1 MTAGSAVTRL
11 VNTPPATP
19 PFDIMRAALVEL
31 GVTDLAAAE
40 HFYAELLGMI
50 VSARTDD
57 AVFLRGWEERQ
68 HHSLILRRCAPAQPA
83 MASRLAFRVR
93 SEDDLEAAAAHFAGE
108 GLTARWIEA
117 GADPGMGRSLRVWDP
132 FGYPLEF
139 FHAMEQCETQ
149 HQRFDLHRGAP
160 LLRFD
165 HLNLHSPRVED
176 TVRFWLGLG
185 FRCSEYISTDAAGAD
200 EVERITGAWL
210 LRKPTVHDVALTAG
224 TGPRLHHFAYWI
236 GEPAGVMRACD
247 QLAGGYHTDVIERGP
262 GRHGVSNAF
271 FVYLRDPDGHR
282 IELYSCD
289 YYTGDPDHTPLRW
302 SVNDPRCRSFYGTH
316 APDSW
321 YEQSSP
327 LQGPDGDPVPVAP
340 ATVDERAQH
349 SEVAA

>member
-1 MTAGSAVTRL
+1 VTSAAEQL
-11 VNTPPATP
+11 AHTPPAAT
-19 PFDIMRAALVEL
+19 PFDIVRAAFVEL
-31 GVTDLAAAE
+31 QVTDLAASE

-50 VSARTDD
+50 VSSRTEDT
-57 AVFLRGWEERQ
+57 VYLRGWEERQ
-68 HHSLILRRCAPAQPA
+68 HHSLILRQARAGQVLTAA
-83 MASRLAFRVR
+83 RLGFRVR
-93 SEDDLEAAAAHFAGE
+93 GDRDLDLLAEHFRALE
-108 GLTARWIEA
+108 RPMRWIEA
-117 GADPGMGRSLRVWDP
+117 GSDPGMGRSLRVWDP

-139 FHAMEQCETQ
+139 FCAIEQLETQ

-165 HLNLHSPRVED
+165 HLNLHAPRVED
-176 TVRFWLGLG
+176 TFRFWLSMG
-185 FRCSEYISTDAAGAD
+185 FRCSEYISTDDGAN
-200 EVERITGAWL
+200 EQMTGAWM

-236 GEPAGVMRACD
+236 AEPAGVMRACD
-247 QLAGGYHTDVIERGP
+247 QLAGGYHSDMIERGP

-289 YYTGDPDHTPLRW
+289 YYTGDPDHKPLRW
-302 SVNDPRCRSFYGTH
+302 SVNDPRCRSFYGTR

-321 YEQSSP
+321 YEESS
-327 LQGPDGDPVPVAP
+327 LLLGPDGEPVQIEP
-340 ATVDERAQH
+340 ANVDERARH

>member
-1 MTAGSAVTRL
+1 VTSPAEQLAR
-11 VNTPPATP
+11 TPPATP
-19 PFDIMRAALVEL
+19 PFDIMRAAFVEL
-31 GVTDLAAAE
+31 QVTDLAASE

-50 VSARTDD
+50 VSARSDD

-68 HHSLILRRCAPAQPA
+68 HHSLILRQAPVAT
-83 MASRLAFRVR
+83 ASRLGFRVR
-93 SEDDLEAAAAHFAGE
+93 SDHDLDLAAEHFAGE
-108 GLTARWIEA
+108 GLTMRWIDA
-117 GADPGMGRSLRVWDP
+117 GSDPGMGRSLRVWDP
-132 FGYPLEF
+132 FGYPLEL
-139 FHAMEQCETQ
+139 FHAIEQFETQ

-165 HLNLHSPRVED
+165 HLNLHAPRVED
-176 TVRFWLGLG
+176 TFRFWLGLG
-185 FRCSEYISTDAAGAD
+185 FRCSEYISTDDPAN
-200 EVERITGAWL
+200 ERITGAWM

-236 GEPAGVMRACD
+236 AEPAGVMRACD
-247 QLAGGYHTDVIERGP
+247 QLAGGYHSDVIERGP

-289 YYTGDPDHTPLRW
+289 YYTGDPDHAPLRW
-302 SVNDPRCRSFYGTH
+302 SVNDPRCRSFYGTR

-321 YEQSSP
+321 YEESS
-327 LQGPDGDPVPVAP
+327 LLLGPDGEPVAVQ
-340 ATVDERAQH
+340 AANVDERAQH

>member
-1 MTAGSAVTRL
+1 VSNAATDL
-11 VNTPPATP
+11 VNSRPAQT
-19 PFDIMRAALVEL
+19 PFDIMRSAFIEL
-31 GVTDLAAAE
+31 QVTDLAASE

-50 VSARTDD
+50 VSARTED

-68 HHSLILRRCAPAQPA
+68 HHSLVLRAAGRATV
-83 MASRLAFRVR
+83 SRLGFRVR
-93 SEDDLEAAAAHFAGE
+93 AEHDLDLLADHFADRPH
-108 GLTARWIEA
+108 RWIEA
-117 GADPGMGRSLRVWDP
+117 GTDPGMGRSLRIWDP

-139 FHAMEQCETQ
+139 FHTIEQFPTQ

-165 HLNLHSPRVED
+165 HHNLHTPQAED
-176 TVRFWLGLG
+176 VLRFWLSLG
-185 FRCSEYISTDAAGAD
+185 FRCSEYISTDDPVD
-200 EVERITGAWL
+200 EQITGAWM

-236 GEPAGVMRACD
+236 AEPAGVLRACD
-247 QLAGGYHTDVIERGP
+247 QLAGAYRADVIERGP

-289 YYTGDPDHTPLRW
+289 YYTGDPDHRPLRW
-302 SVNDPRCRSFYGTH
+302 SVSDPRCRSFWGTR

-321 YEQSSP
+321 YEESS
-327 LQGPDGDPVPVAP
+327 LLLGPDGEPVSTRP
-340 ATVDERAQH
+340 ASVDERAQR
-349 SEVAA
+349 SQVPA

>member
-1 MTAGSAVTRL
+1 MTSAAERL
-11 VNTPPATP
+11 ANTPPAAT
-19 PFDIMRAALVEL
+19 PFDIMRAGFVEL
-31 GVTDLAAAE
+31 AVTDLAASE

-68 HHSLILRRCAPAQPA
+68 HHSLILRRARVAT
-83 MASRLAFRVR
+83 ASRLGFRVR
-93 SEDDLEAAAAHFAGE
+93 SDHDLELLAEHFDAMDLATGWH
-108 GLTARWIEA
+108 LA

-139 FHAMEQCETQ
+139 FHAIEQFETQ

-160 LLRFD
+160 ILRFD
-165 HLNLHSPRVED
+165 HLNLHAPRVED
-176 TVRFWLGLG
+176 TFRFWLSLG
-185 FRCSEYISTDAAGAD
+185 FRCSEYISTDD
-200 EVERITGAWL
+200 PDDERITGAWL

-236 GEPAGVMRACD
+236 GEPAGVLRACD
-247 QLAGGYHTDVIERGP
+247 QLAGGYRSEVIERGP

-289 YYTGDPDHTPLRW
+289 YYTGDPDHRPLRW
-302 SVNDPRCRSFYGTH
+302 SVNDPRCRSFWGAR
-316 APDSW
+316 APDCW
-321 YEQSSP
+321 YDESS
-327 LQGPDGDPVPVAP
+327 LLLGPDGRPAP
-340 ATVDERAQH
+340 IAAADVDERAQH
-349 SEVAA
+349 SQVPA

>member
-1 MTAGSAVTRL
+1 MSTPAEQLVT
-11 VNTPPATP
+11 TPPANP
-19 PFDIMRAALVEL
+19 PFDIMRAAFVEL
-31 GVTDLAAAE
+31 QVTDLAE
-40 HFYAELLGMI
+40 SERFYAELLGMI

-68 HHSLILRRCAPAQPA
+68 HHSLILRQSVPTHPAT
-83 MASRLAFRVR
+83 ASRLGFRVR
-93 SEDDLEAAAAHFAGE
+93 TENDLELLAAHFAE
-108 GLTARWIEA
+108 QPLRWIEA
-117 GADPGMGRSLRVWDP
+117 GNDPGMGRSLRVWDE

-139 FHAMEQCETQ
+139 FHTVAQFETQ

-165 HLNLHSPRVED
+165 HLNLHAPRVED
-176 TVRFWLGLG
+176 TLRFWLSLG
-185 FRCSEYISTDAAGAD
+185 FRCSEYIATDD
-200 EVERITGAWL
+200 PDTERITGAWM

-236 GEPAGVMRACD
+236 AEPAGVLRACD
-247 QLAGGYHTDVIERGP
+247 QLAGGYRSAVIERGP

-289 YYTGDPDHTPLRW
+289 YYTGDPDHKPLRW
-302 SVNDPRCRSFYGTH
+302 SVNDPRCRSFWGAR

-321 YEQSSP
+321 YDESS
-327 LQGPDGDPVPVAP
+327 LLLGPDGEPVAIEP
-340 ATVDERAQH
+340 ANVDERAQH
-349 SEVAA
+349 SEVLA

>member
-1 MTAGSAVTRL
+1 MSAAAELAGGA
-11 VNTPPATP
+11 PAPT
-19 PFDIMRAALVEL
+19 PFDILRAGFVEL
-31 GVTDLAAAE
+31 QVTDLAASE

-50 VSARTDD
+50 VSARTGD

-68 HHSLILRRCAPAQPA
+68 HHSLVLRSAPVAT
-83 MASRLAFRVR
+83 ASRLGFRVR
-93 SEDDLEAAAAHFAGE
+93 SEHDLDVLAEQFAD
-108 GLTARWIEA
+108 LPQRWIEA
-117 GADPGMGRSLRVWDP
+117 GSDPGMGRSLRVWDP

-139 FHAMEQCETQ
+139 FHAMEQFETQ

-165 HLNLHSPRVED
+165 HLNLHSPQVED
-176 TVRFWLGLG
+176 VLGFWLSMG
-185 FRCSEYISTDAAGAD
+185 FRCSEYISTDGD
-200 EVERITGAWL
+200 PERITGAWL

-236 GEPAGVMRACD
+236 AEPAGVLRACD
-247 QLAGGYHTDVIERGP
+247 QLAGGYRSDVIERGP

-289 YYTGDPDHTPLRW
+289 YYTGDPDHKPLRW
-302 SVNDPRCRSFYGTH
+302 SVNDPRCRSFWGTR

-321 YEQSSP
+321 YEESS
-327 LQGPDGDPVPVAP
+327 LLLGPDGAPVATRP
-340 ATVDERAQH
+340 ANVDERAQR
-349 SEVAA
+349 SEVLA

>member
-1 MTAGSAVTRL
+1 VTSPAEQLAR
-11 VNTPPATP
+11 TPPATP
-19 PFDIMRAALVEL
+19 PFDIMRAAFVEL
-31 GVTDLAAAE
+31 QVTDLAASE
-40 HFYAELLGMI
+40 HFYAQLLGMI
-50 VSARTDD
+50 VSARTQD

-68 HHSLILRRCAPAQPA
+68 HHSLILRQAPVAT
-83 MASRLAFRVR
+83 ASRLGFRVR
-93 SEDDLEAAAAHFAGE
+93 TEHDLDLAAEHFAGE
-108 GLTARWIEA
+108 GVTTRWIEP
-117 GADPGMGRSLRVWDP
+117 GADPGMGRSLRIWDP
-132 FGYPLEF
+132 FGYPLEL
-139 FHAMEQCETQ
+139 FHAIEQSETQ

-176 TVRFWLGLG
+176 TFRFWLGLG
-185 FRCSEYISTDAAGAD
+185 FRCSEYISTDD
-200 EVERITGAWL
+200 PVNERMTGAWM

-236 GEPAGVMRACD
+236 AEPAGVMRACD
-247 QLAGGYHTDVIERGP
+247 QLAGGFHTDVIERGP

-289 YYTGDPDHTPLRW
+289 YYTGDPDHAPLRW
-302 SVNDPRCRSFYGTH
+302 SVNDPRCRSFYGTR

-321 YEQSSP
+321 YEESS
-327 LQGPDGDPVPVAP
+327 LLLGPDGEPVAVQ
-340 ATVDERAQH
+340 AANVDERAQH

>member
-1 MTAGSAVTRL
+1 VAPDSPAAL
-11 VNTPPATP
+11 LAQTPPSTP
-19 PFDIMRAALVEL
+19 PFDIMRAAFVEL
-31 GVTDLAAAE
+31 QVSDLAAAE

-50 VSARTDD
+50 VSARTDE

-68 HHSLILRRCAPAQPA
+68 HHSLILRRVRPGRVPT
-83 MASRLAFRVR
+83 ASRLGFRVR
-93 SEDDLEAAAAHFAGE
+93 SEEDLDQAAAHFAGE
-108 GLTARWIEA
+108 GLTTRWIDA
-117 GADPGMGRSLRVWDP
+117 GSDPGMGRSLRVWDP

-139 FHAMEQCETQ
+139 YFAMEQFETQ

-176 TVRFWLGLG
+176 TFRFWLGLG
-185 FRCSEYISTDAAGAD
+185 FRCSEYISTDDAAT
-200 EVERITGAWL
+200 EQITGAWL

-247 QLAGGYHTDVIERGP
+247 QLAGGYRTDVIERGP

-289 YYTGDPDHTPLRW
+289 YYTGDPDHKPLRW
-302 SVNDPRCRSFYGTH
+302 SVNDPRCRSFYGTR

-321 YEQSSP
+321 YEESS
-327 LQGPDGDPVPVAP
+327 LLLGPDGEPVAT
-340 ATVDERAQH
+340 ASANVDERDQH

>member
-1 MTAGSAVTRL
+1 MSPESAATQL
-11 VNTPPATP
+11 VNTPPAAP
-19 PFDIMRAALVEL
+19 PFDILRAAFVEL
-31 GVTDLAAAE
+31 GVGDLAASE

-50 VSARTDD
+50 VSARSDD

-68 HHSLILRRCAPAQPA
+68 HHSLILRRCAAGRPAT
-83 MASRLAFRVR
+83 ASRLGFRVR
-93 SEDDLEAAAAHFAGE
+93 SEDDLEAAAEHFAAL
-108 GLTARWIEA
+108 GLTRRWIEA
-117 GADPGMGRSLRVWDP
+117 GSDPGIGRSLRVWDP

-139 FHAMEQCETQ
+139 FYAMEQFETQ

-165 HLNLHSPRVED
+165 HLNLHSPCVED
-176 TVRFWLGLG
+176 AVRFWLGLG
-185 FRCSEYISTDAAGAD
+185 FRCSEYISTDAVGAD
-200 EVERITGAWL
+200 ERITGAWL

-224 TGPRLHHFAYWI
+224 TGPRLHHFAYWV
-236 GEPAGVMRACD
+236 GDPAGVMRACD
-247 QLAGGYHTDVIERGP
+247 QLAGGYRTDVIERGP

-302 SVNDPRCRSFYGTH
+302 SVNDPRCRSFYGTR

-327 LQGPDGDPVPVAP
+327 LLGPDGDPVPIAP